1 MIQLTE
7 CPRDAMQGIKMQIPT
22 DEKIS
27 YIQSLLEVNFNY
39 LDCGSFVSPRVIPQ
53 MADTHQVLSALDLS
67 ETATQLTVVVANRR
81 GAELAAQE
89 EKISLM
95 GFPFSMSE
103 KFQQYNTN
111 SGREEGIRRISLIQ
125 EIIAGSGK
133 ELMIYLSMGFGNP
146 YGEAWSTDLVKE
158 YVSRFVD
165 MGIRTFKLSDTVGA
179 AQTEDI
185 SALFRDLKKAYPQVE
200 LGAHFHTVYADYHE
214 KLVAAYAA
222 GCRNFDGAI
231 QGRGGCPMSK
241 SQMVG
246 NMPSEKLITFVHE
259 NQLEHQI
266 DTLAFENAFNK
277 ALTLFEKY
285 H

>member
-158 YVSRFVD
+158 YVSRLWTWGFERSNYQIPLVPL
-165 MGIRTFKLSDTVGA
+165 RQK
-179 AQTEDI
+179 I
-185 SALFRDLKKAYPQVE
+185 SRL
-200 LGAHFHTVYADYHE
+200 
-214 KLVAAYAA
+214 
-222 GCRNFDGAI
+222 C
-231 QGRGGCPMSK
+231 
-241 SQMVG
+241 
-246 NMPSEKLITFVHE
+246 
-259 NQLEHQI
+259 LEI
-266 DTLAFENAFNK
+266 
-277 ALTLFEKY
+277 
-285 H
+285 